1 MSLSRTS
8 DMLLTH
14 PNGWFFVFHLSF
26 LVAFPISESFLISY
40 GSSKRACIDLFC
52 VNLTCLEIG
61 YLFFLWITANGWCVL
76 LTVDVVLGGRSS
88 GETEASRKQA
98 DSMRAQSIRVCILSR
113 CMEENMEAQDDF
125 SFVTKMEIGI
135 RRKATMTEMVND
147 DEETSSSVIIYL
159 FI

>member
-1 MSLSRTS
+1 ME
-8 DMLLTH
+8 
-14 PNGWFFVFHLSF
+14 V
-26 LVAFPISESFLISY
+26 E
-40 GSSKRACIDLFC
+40 
-52 VNLTCLEIG
+52 
-61 YLFFLWITANGWCVL
+61 
-76 LTVDVVLGGRSS
+76 SS

-113 CMEENMEAQDDF
+113 CMEGNMEAQDDF